1 MPLRLPMMPQPVALL
16 VVAVALG
23 CTDVRDITV
32 RVRPP
37 TPPDKG
43 APDAGPP
50 HGPYI
55 LDEIYRPGE
64 RCLVFGAEPLDAADS
79 HGVRVTVVRTREIVR
94 GGASSCLG
102 STGGVL
108 IAGLQDGANYF
119 IELVVLDPPDLDAD
133 AGPGGQLAFERRPRI
148 VSYQNIPLRENP
160 ASPYVCLSE
169 PAREIP
175 ATHVLLAGVDA
186 CRRAPLRPPCTLDI
200 PYGAQCPARTE

>member
-1 MPLRLPMMPQPVALL
+1 MTPRTAALL
-16 VVAVALG
+16 VVSLALG
-23 CTDVRDITV
+23 CSDVRDITI
-32 RVRPP
+32 RIRPP

-43 APDAGPP
+43 AVDAGAPR
-50 HGPYI
+50 GPYV

-94 GGASSCLG
+94 SGAPSCLG
-102 STGGVL
+102 SAGAVL
-108 IAGLQDGANYF
+108 LSGLQDGANYF
-119 IELVVLDPPDLDAD
+119 IELVVLDPHDLNAD

-160 ASPYVCLSE
+160 ESPYVCLSE

-175 ATHVLLAGVDA
+175 ATHVLLAGVEA
-186 CRRAPLRPPCTLDI
+186 CRRAPVRPPCSLDI
-200 PYGAQCPARTE
+200 PYGAQCPARIQ